1 VRVVMSSR
9 RSFLRLAGSFAVGV
23 GILLISNAVSTISP
37 EPLKKG
43 AQDLANSLVVPNHTT
58 NSRASLI
65 TVKVY
70 YSMMAQY
77 TNKSEEDFVLQSPA
91 TIQDLIATAVI
102 RYPSMAQ
109 MVHSMLIL
117 LDGVP
122 SKPSALLR
130 DGDAI
135 QFVPLSAG
143 G

>member
-1 VRVVMSSR
+1 MRVEMSSR
-9 RSFLRLAGSFAVGV
+9 RSFLRLAASFAVGA
-23 GILLISNAVSTISP
+23 GILLISSTVSVISP
-37 EPLKKG
+37 ERIMKVTE
-43 AQDLANSLVVPNHTT
+43 DLTSSPVPSNDAANTRV
-58 NSRASLI
+58 SLI

-77 TNKSEEDFVLQSPA
+77 TDLSEENFVLQTPA
-91 TIQDLIATAVI
+91 IVQDLINTAVI
-102 RYPSMAQ
+102 RHSSMAQ
-109 MVHSMLIL
+109 MVYSMLIL

-130 DGDAI
+130 DGDTI